1 MKFGVDDKEK
11 REDVLSFYGQFSCI
25 LYIFLFVSG
34 NVLEL
39 RVKEMAHSH
48 STRIWNRIS
57 RKKSGFDP
65 EKNRIRIRPNFDLKK
80 TFSFDIKDD
89 VINILYG

>member
-39 RVKEMAHSH
+39 RVKETAH
-48 STRIWNRIS
+48 
-57 RKKSGFDP
+57 
-65 EKNRIRIRPNFDLKK
+65 RPNFDLKK

-89 VINILYG
+89 VIDILYG